1 MTKPSCIDCH
11 VEFEDK
17 HDMISHTLKGCP
29 METVSDDEEPAEE
42 DEAAYDELID
52 AVWKEHNPI
61 FQRKVTELME
71 EDDISE
77 EGARSVAREQM
88 LHRDKVLFM
97 KKYKDILRFCVRL
110 MGSPLHKAIQADI
123 LRLTDKRG
131 LPLEEAITKTLNE
144 HKSEFD
150 SLFVEN

>member
-1 MTKPSCIDCH
+1 
-11 VEFEDK
+11 
-17 HDMISHTLKGCP
+17 
-29 METVSDDEEPAEE
+29 METVSDDREPAEE

-77 EGARSVAREQM
+77 EEARSVAREQM

-97 KKYKDILRFCVRL
+97 
-110 MGSPLHKAIQADI
+110 
-123 LRLTDKRG
+123 
-131 LPLEEAITKTLNE
+131 
-144 HKSEFD
+144 
-150 SLFVEN
+150 

>member
-1 MTKPSCIDCH
+1 
-11 VEFEDK
+11 
-17 HDMISHTLKGCP
+17 
-29 METVSDDEEPAEE
+29 METVSEDGESEEE

-77 EGARSVAREQM
+77 EEARSVAREQM

-110 MGSPLHKAIQADI
+110 MGSPLHRAIQADI